1 MEICFL
7 ECKLLLFWTAFS
19 AVLFWFTGNIFE
31 ISCKSKKRSAENNP
45 LQGVLFRQKETYNI
59 KVFGIFRFYLVI
71 KDGCNS
77 NKDKHLCCFFMEKID
92 KFGLDYKNY
101 MLEITEKVTFLLTK
115 IKSSNRMADVV
126 AMNRKLRRIYEQ

>member
-1 MEICFL
+1 
-7 ECKLLLFWTAFS
+7 
-19 AVLFWFTGNIFE
+19 
-31 ISCKSKKRSAENNP
+31 
-45 LQGVLFRQKETYNI
+45 
-59 KVFGIFRFYLVI
+59 
-71 KDGCNS
+71 
-77 NKDKHLCCFFMEKID
+77 MEKID